1 MERILRSRI
10 LDAGDE
16 IDSGY
21 SPCPDAGVAAVGI
34 TAVTTT
40 YPTAAGS
47 FYAIHPAEV
56 DGDPPRGPSRPTST
70 IPRRLLRLQRR
81 LGRPAAG
88 HAGDLPLLRRPVD
101 VPVQCMTIAS

>member
-40 YPTAAGS
+40 YPTVAGS

-56 DGDPPRGPSRPTST
+56 DGTPAEGVTATYVDDTASTLYAFNLGSGVPPQGTRVICHYSG
-70 IPRRLLRLQRR
+70 
-81 LGRPAAG
+81 GRWTF
-88 HAGDLPLLRRPVD
+88 LFN
-101 VPVQCMTIAS
+101 T